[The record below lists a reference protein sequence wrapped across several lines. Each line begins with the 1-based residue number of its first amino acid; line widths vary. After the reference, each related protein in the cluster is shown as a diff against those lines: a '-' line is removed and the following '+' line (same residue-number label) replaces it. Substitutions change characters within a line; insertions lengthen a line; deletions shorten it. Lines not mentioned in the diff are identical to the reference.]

1 MYTETKRSILGRR
14 NTKTKKMHKEGL
26 SKLAG
31 AIAERRKFV
40 TLIDDLQIELN
51 DGKIDLHDFYDLIV
65 LLKEDL
71 VDGII

>member
-1 MYTETKRSILGRR
+1 MYTETKRSIPGRR

-31 AIAERRKFV
+31 AIAERKEIAKK
-40 TLIDDLQIELN
+40 IDELQIELN
-51 DGKIDLHDFYDLIV
+51 DGKIDIHDFYDLIV

-71 VDGII
+71 INGNI

>member
-40 TLIDDLQIELN
+40 TMIDDLQIELN
-51 DGKIDLHDFYDLIV
+51 DGKIDIHDFYDLIV

-71 VDGII
+71 QDGII

>member
-1 MYTETKRSILGRR
+1 
-14 NTKTKKMHKEGL
+14 MHKEGL

-51 DGKIDLHDFYDLIV
+51 DGKIDIHEFYCQVVMI
-65 LLKEDL
+65 KEDL

>member
-14 NTKTKKMHKEGL
+14 NTKTKMMSKEGL

-40 TLIDDLQIELN
+40 TMIDDLQIELN
-51 DGKIDLHDFYDLIV
+51 DGKIDIHDFYDLIV

-71 VDGII
+71 QDGII